1 MFQKSS
7 YSLFYI
13 KIILGFDQTTW
24 FDSNRG
30 CVLLQTIWFDPIHG
44 CVLLQT
50 TWFDPIH
57 GCVLPQTTW
66 FDPIREYVYLQ
77 TTWFGS
83 IHGCVLLQTTWF
95 DQNRSSVS
103 PQTTWFDPN
112 RGSVSLQTIGLNQI
126 RARFHA
132 KPLGLETQR
141 RRKQKN
147 RSPHDGCRVSS
158 CNGPAFHFSLLS
170 SRTPSRPCRPLGRCG
185 NRPSVGGWRS
195 QRER

>member
-24 FDSNRG
+24 FDSNR
-30 CVLLQTIWFDPIHG
+30 G

-95 DQNRSSVS
+95 SSNHGCVWLQTTWFDQNRSSVS
-103 PQTTWFDPN
+103 LQTTWIGN
-112 RGSVSLQTIGLNQI
+112 ATAKKTKKTGHRMMRRG
-126 RARFHA
+126 
-132 KPLGLETQR
+132 
-141 RRKQKN
+141 
-147 RSPHDGCRVSS
+147 VSS
-158 CNGPAFHFSLLS
+158 CNGPAFHFLLLS
-170 SRTPSRPCRPLGRCG
+170 SRTLSRCVRPLGRYTRLEAG
-185 NRPSVGGWRS
+185 RPSSHLPAPRTCGRAH
-195 QRER
+195 R